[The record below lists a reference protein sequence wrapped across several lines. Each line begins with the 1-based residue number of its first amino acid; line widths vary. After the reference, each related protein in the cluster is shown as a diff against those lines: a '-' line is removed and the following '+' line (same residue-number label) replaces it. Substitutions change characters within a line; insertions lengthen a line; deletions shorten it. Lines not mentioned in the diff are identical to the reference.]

1 MDLLKRVFCT
11 IVLVGI
17 GFIIGRKTVE
27 EKTVIKYVDLPP
39 IQGEVKVPDLVPKWE
54 GFRNPIKLIYIYKGQ
69 EEKVPQTPPE
79 ITNGGGFGE
88 DKKEVDTLESVKR
101 TMLDWN
107 TTRKYAGTFFKDP
120 KIGQFD
126 WEATVQYN
134 TLQHLT
140 YKYTPVREQIKET
153 RSRKWSP
160 FLRAS
165 ANSFGQVG
173 VGGGIYYRNFGVDLS
188 YMRDFELTRSGYEVG
203 FSWKF

>member
-1 MDLLKRVFCT
+1 MDLLKKVLYA
-11 IVLVGI
+11 IILVGI
-17 GFIIGRKTVE
+17 GFIIGRKTVG
-27 EKTVIKYVDLPP
+27 EKTVVKYVDLPP

-54 GFRNPIKLIYIYKGQ
+54 GFRDPIKLVYIYKGQ
-69 EEKVPQTPPE
+69 GEKVPQTPPE
-79 ITNGGGFGE
+79 ITNEGGSR
-88 DKKEVDTLESVKR
+88 EVDTLESAKS
-101 TMLDWN
+101 TILDWN

-140 YKYTPVREQIKET
+140 YRYVPVREQIKET
-153 RSRKWSP
+153 RSPRWSP

-165 ANSFGQVG
+165 ANSFGQIG
-173 VGGGIYYRNFGVDLS
+173 AGGGIYYRNFGVDLS
-188 YMRDFELTRSGYEVG
+188 YIRDFELTRSGCEIG

>member
-1 MDLLKRVFCT
+1 MDLLKRVLSI

-27 EKTVIKYVDLPP
+27 EKTVVKYVDLPP
-39 IQGEVKVPDLVPKWE
+39 IQGGVKVPDLVPKWE
-54 GFRNPIKLIYIYKGQ
+54 GFRDPIKLIYIYKGDGG
-69 EEKVPQTPPE
+69 KAPQTPPE
-79 ITNGGGFGE
+79 ITNKEGFR
-88 DKKEVDTLESVKR
+88 EVDTLASAR
-101 TMLDWN
+101 GTILDWN

-140 YKYTPVREQIKET
+140 YKYRPVQIKET
-153 RSRKWSP
+153 RSPRWSP

-165 ANSFGQVG
+165 ANSFGQIG
-173 VGGGIYYRNFGVDLS
+173 AGGGIYYRNFGVDLS
-188 YMRDFELTRSGYEVG
+188 YVRDFERTRSGYEIG

>member
-1 MDLLKRVFCT
+1 MDLLKKVLYT

-17 GFIIGRKTVE
+17 GFIIGRKTVG

-54 GFRNPIKLIYIYKGQ
+54 GFRDPIKLVYIYKGQ
-69 EEKVPQTPPE
+69 GEKVPQTPAE
-79 ITNGGGFGE
+79 ITNEGSFQ
-88 DKKEVDTLESVKR
+88 VDTLESAKR
-101 TMLDWN
+101 TVLDWN

-134 TLQHLT
+134 TLQQLT
-140 YKYTPVREQIKET
+140 YKYTPVREQVKET
-153 RSRKWSP
+153 RSPRWSP

-165 ANSFGQVG
+165 ANSFGQIG
-173 VGGGIYYRNFGVDLS
+173 AGGGIYYRNFGVDLS
-188 YMRDFELTRSGYEVG
+188 YIRDFELTRSGYEIG

>member
-1 MDLLKRVFCT
+1 MDLLKRVLSA

-54 GFRNPIKLIYIYKGQ
+54 GFRDPIKLIYIYKGDGG
-69 EEKVPQTPPE
+69 KAPQTPPE
-79 ITNGGGFGE
+79 IANREGFR
-88 DKKEVDTLESVKR
+88 EVDTLESAR
-101 TMLDWN
+101 STILDWN

-140 YKYTPVREQIKET
+140 YKYTPVQIKET
-153 RSRKWSP
+153 RPPRWSP

-165 ANSFGQVG
+165 ANSFGQIG
-173 VGGGIYYRNFGVDLS
+173 AGGGIYYRNFGVDLS
-188 YMRDFELTRSGYEVG
+188 YVRDFELTRSGYEIG

>member
-1 MDLLKRVFCT
+1 MDLLKKILCT

-17 GFIIGRKTVE
+17 GFLIGRKTVE
-27 EKTVIKYVDLPP
+27 EKTVIKYVDSPP
-39 IQGEVKVPDLVPKWE
+39 IQGGIKVPDLVPKWE
-54 GFRNPIKLIYIYKGQ
+54 GFRDPIKLIYIYKGQ
-69 EEKVPQTPPE
+69 GEKVPQTPPG
-79 ITNGGGFGE
+79 ITKREGFR
-88 DKKEVDTLESVKR
+88 EVDTLESVKR
-101 TMLDWN
+101 TVLDWN

-134 TLQHLT
+134 TLQNLA

-153 RSRKWSP
+153 RSPRWSP

-165 ANSFGQVG
+165 TNSFGQIG
-173 VGGGIYYRNFGVDLS
+173 AGGGIYYRNFGVDIS
-188 YMRDFELTRSGYEVG
+188 YVRDLELTRSGYEVG

>member
-1 MDLLKRVFCT
+1 MDLLKRGLCT

-69 EEKVPQTPPE
+69 EEKVPKTPPE

-107 TTRKYAGTFFKDP
+107 TTRKYSAAGFWRPTTWSGSSHEPRYWRISTLPEGGRLAGGKSPSAGRSPSRIRSGSSSTFF
-120 KIGQFD
+120 I
-126 WEATVQYN
+126 
-134 TLQHLT
+134 L
-140 YKYTPVREQIKET
+140 
-153 RSRKWSP
+153 
-160 FLRAS
+160 
-165 ANSFGQVG
+165 
-173 VGGGIYYRNFGVDLS
+173 
-188 YMRDFELTRSGYEVG
+188 
-203 FSWKF
+203 

>member
-1 MDLLKRVFCT
+1 MYKR
-11 IVLVGI
+11 
-17 GFIIGRKTVE
+17 
-27 EKTVIKYVDLPP
+27 
-39 IQGEVKVPDLVPKWE
+39 Q
-54 GFRNPIKLIYIYKGQ
+54 IYIYKGQ

-173 VGGGIYYRNFGVDLS
+173 VGGGIYYRNFGVDIS

>member
-1 MDLLKRVFCT
+1 MDLLKRVLCT

-27 EKTVIKYVDLPP
+27 EKTVVKYVDLPP

-54 GFRNPIKLIYIYKGQ
+54 GFRDPIKLVYIYKGNGG
-69 EEKVPQTPPE
+69 KAPQTPPE
-79 ITNGGGFGE
+79 ITNGGGLR
-88 DKKEVDTLESVKR
+88 EVDTLESAR
-101 TMLDWN
+101 STILDWN

-140 YKYTPVREQIKET
+140 YKYTPVQIKET
-153 RSRKWSP
+153 RSPIWSP

-165 ANSFGQVG
+165 ANSFGQIG
-173 VGGGIYYRNFGVDLS
+173 AGGGIYYRNFGVDLS
-188 YMRDFELTRSGYEVG
+188 YVRDFERTRSGYEIG

>member
-1 MDLLKRVFCT
+1 MDLLKRVLCT

-17 GFIIGRKTVE
+17 GFIIGRKTIE
-27 EKTVIKYVDLPP
+27 EKIVIKYVDLPP

-54 GFRNPIKLIYIYKGQ
+54 GFRNPIKLIYIYKDQ
-69 EEKVPQTPPE
+69 
-79 ITNGGGFGE
+79 
-88 DKKEVDTLESVKR
+88 KEVDTLESVKR
-101 TMLDWN
+101 TILDWN
-107 TTRKYAGTFFKDP
+107 TTRKYAGTFFKNP

-140 YKYTPVREQIKET
+140 YKYIPVREQIKET
-153 RSRKWSP
+153 RSPKWSP

-173 VGGGIYYRNFGVDLS
+173 AGGGIYYRNFGVDIS
-188 YMRDFELTRSGYEVG
+188 YVRDFELTRSGYEVG

>member
-1 MDLLKRVFCT
+1 MDLLKKILYT
-11 IVLVGI
+11 TVLVGI
-17 GFIIGRKTVE
+17 GFMIGRKTVG

-54 GFRNPIKLIYIYKGQ
+54 GFRDPIKLIYIYKGQ
-69 EEKVPQTPPE
+69 GEKVPQTLPK
-79 ITNGGGFGE
+79 ITNEESFQ
-88 DKKEVDTLESVKR
+88 VDTLESAKR
-101 TMLDWN
+101 TVLDWN
-107 TTRKYAGTFFKDP
+107 TARKYAGTFFKDP

-140 YKYTPVREQIKET
+140 YKYMPVREQVKET
-153 RSRKWSP
+153 RSPRWSP

-165 ANSFGQVG
+165 ANSFGQIG
-173 VGGGIYYRNFGVDLS
+173 AGGGIYYRNFGVDLS
-188 YMRDFELTRSGYEVG
+188 YIRDFELTRSGYEIG

>member
-1 MDLLKRVFCT
+1 MDLLKRVLCT

-17 GFIIGRKTVE
+17 GFIVGRKTVE

-54 GFRNPIKLIYIYKGQ
+54 GFRNPIKLIHIYKGQ

-88 DKKEVDTLESVKR
+88 DQKEVDTLESVKR
-101 TMLDWN
+101 TILDWN

-140 YKYTPVREQIKET
+140 YKYIPVREQIKET
-153 RSRKWSP
+153 RSPKWSP

-173 VGGGIYYRNFGVDLS
+173 AGGGIYYRNFGVDIS
-188 YMRDFELTRSGYEVG
+188 YMRDFELTRSGYEIG

>member
-1 MDLLKRVFCT
+1 MDLLKKILYP

-17 GFIIGRKTVE
+17 GFTIGRKTVG

-54 GFRNPIKLIYIYKGQ
+54 GFRDPIKLVYIYKGQ
-69 EEKVPQTPPE
+69 GEKVPQTPPE
-79 ITNGGGFGE
+79 IANGESFQ
-88 DKKEVDTLESVKR
+88 VDTLESAKR
-101 TMLDWN
+101 TVLDWN

-140 YKYTPVREQIKET
+140 YEYMPVREQVKET
-153 RSRKWSP
+153 RSPKWSP

-165 ANSFGQVG
+165 ANSFGQIG
-173 VGGGIYYRNFGVDLS
+173 AGGGIYYRNFGVDLS
-188 YMRDFELTRSGYEVG
+188 YIRDFELTRSGYEIG

>member
-1 MDLLKRVFCT
+1 MDLLKRVLCT

-54 GFRNPIKLIYIYKGQ
+54 GFSNPIKLIYIYKGQ
-69 EEKVPQTPPE
+69 EEKVHKTLPK
-79 ITNGGGFGE
+79 ITNGEGFGE
-88 DKKEVDTLESVKR
+88 DQKEVDTLESVKR
-101 TMLDWN
+101 TISDWN

-126 WEATVQYN
+126 WEATIQYN
-134 TLQHLT
+134 TLQNLA
-140 YKYTPVREQIKET
+140 YKYIPVREQIKET
-153 RSRKWSP
+153 RSQKWSP

-173 VGGGIYYRNFGVDLS
+173 AGGGIYYRNFGVDIS
-188 YMRDFELTRSGYEVG
+188 YVRDFELTRSGYEVG

>member
-1 MDLLKRVFCT
+1 MDLLKRVLCT

-69 EEKVPQTPPE
+69 GEKVPQTPPE

-88 DKKEVDTLESVKR
+88 VDTLESAKR
-101 TMLDWN
+101 TIL
-107 TTRKYAGTFFKDP
+107 
-120 KIGQFD
+120 D

-140 YKYTPVREQIKET
+140 YKYVPVREQIKET
-153 RSRKWSP
+153 RSPRWSP

-165 ANSFGQVG
+165 ANSFGQIG
-173 VGGGIYYRNFGVDLS
+173 AGGGIYYRNFGVDVS

>member
-1 MDLLKRVFCT
+1 MDLLKRVLGT

-54 GFRNPIKLIYIYKGQ
+54 GFRNPIKLMYIYKGQ
-69 EEKVPQTPPE
+69 EEKVPQ
-79 ITNGGGFGE
+79 
-88 DKKEVDTLESVKR
+88 KEVDTLESVKR
-101 TMLDWN
+101 TILDWN

-173 VGGGIYYRNFGVDLS
+173 VGGGIYYRNFGVDIS

>member
-1 MDLLKRVFCT
+1 MDLLKKVLYT

-17 GFIIGRKTVE
+17 GFILGRKTVG

-39 IQGEVKVPDLVPKWE
+39 IQGEIKVPDLVPKWE
-54 GFRNPIKLIYIYKGQ
+54 GFRDPIKLVYIYKGQ
-69 EEKVPQTPPE
+69 GEKVPQAPPE
-79 ITNGGGFGE
+79 ITNRGGSR
-88 DKKEVDTLESVKR
+88 EVDTLESAKS
-101 TMLDWN
+101 TILDWN

-134 TLQHLT
+134 TLRHLA
-140 YKYTPVREQIKET
+140 YKYMPVQIKET
-153 RSRKWSP
+153 RSPRWSP

-165 ANSFGQVG
+165 ANSFGQIG
-173 VGGGIYYRNFGVDLS
+173 AGGGIYYRNFGVDLS
-188 YMRDFELTRSGYEVG
+188 YIRDFELTRSGYEIG

>member
-1 MDLLKRVFCT
+1 MDLLKRVLCT

-69 EEKVPQTPPE
+69 EEKGSPNTPKKSQME
-79 ITNGGGFGE
+79 GVLGGQKGGGYSGE
-88 DKKEVDTLESVKR
+88 RKKGQCWTGIRPGNTLEHSSKIPKLANL
-101 TMLDWN
+101 TGKLQSN
-107 TTRKYAGTFFKDP
+107 TTLSSILRTS
-120 KIGQFD
+120 IS
-126 WEATVQYN
+126 
-134 TLQHLT
+134 
-140 YKYTPVREQIKET
+140 
-153 RSRKWSP
+153 RSRTNQRNEVPEMVP

-173 VGGGIYYRNFGVDLS
+173 VGGGIYYRNFGVDIS

>member
-1 MDLLKRVFCT
+1 MDLLKRVLCT

-27 EKTVIKYVDLPP
+27 EKTVIKYIDLPP

-69 EEKVPQTPPE
+69 EEKVPQ
-79 ITNGGGFGE
+79 
-88 DKKEVDTLESVKR
+88 KEVDTLESVKR
-101 TMLDWN
+101 TILDWN

-134 TLQHLT
+134 TIQHLA
-140 YKYTPVREQIKET
+140 YKYIPVREQIKET
-153 RSRKWSP
+153 RSQKWSP

-173 VGGGIYYRNFGVDLS
+173 AGGGIYYRNFGVDIS
-188 YMRDFELTRSGYEVG
+188 YVRDFELTRSGYEVG

>member
-1 MDLLKRVFCT
+1 ML
-11 IVLVGI
+11 
-17 GFIIGRKTVE
+17 GRKTVE

-54 GFRNPIKLIYIYKGQ
+54 GFRNPIKLIYIYKGRG
-69 EEKVPQTPPE
+69 EKVPQTPPE

-88 DKKEVDTLESVKR
+88 VDTLESAKR
-101 TMLDWN
+101 TILDWN

-140 YKYTPVREQIKET
+140 YKYMPVREQIKET
-153 RSRKWSP
+153 RSPRWSP

-165 ANSFGQVG
+165 ANSFGQIG
-173 VGGGIYYRNFGVDLS
+173 AGGGIYYRNFGVDLS
-188 YMRDFELTRSGYEVG
+188 YVRDFELVRSGYEIG

>member
-1 MDLLKRVFCT
+1 MDLLKRVLCT

-17 GFIIGRKTVE
+17 GFIIGRKTIE

-39 IQGEVKVPDLVPKWE
+39 IQGKVKVPDLVPKWE

-69 EEKVPQTPPE
+69 EEKVHKTLPK
-79 ITNGGGFGE
+79 ITNGEGFG
-88 DKKEVDTLESVKR
+88 EVDTLESARR
-101 TMLDWN
+101 TILDWN

-134 TLQHLT
+134 TLRNLA
-140 YKYTPVREQIKET
+140 YKYIPVREQIKET
-153 RSRKWSP
+153 RSPKWSP

-173 VGGGIYYRNFGVDLS
+173 AGGGIYYRNFGVDIS
-188 YMRDFELTRSGYEVG
+188 YVRDLELTRSGYEVG

>member
-1 MDLLKRVFCT
+1 MDLLKGVLCT

-17 GFIIGRKTVE
+17 GFIVGRKTVE
-27 EKTVIKYVDLPP
+27 EKTVVKYVDLPP

-54 GFRNPIKLIYIYKGQ
+54 GFRNPIKLIYVCKGQ

-88 DKKEVDTLESVKR
+88 DQKEVDTLESIKR
-101 TMLDWN
+101 TILDWN

-140 YKYTPVREQIKET
+140 YKYIPVREQIKET
-153 RSRKWSP
+153 RSPKWSP

-173 VGGGIYYRNFGVDLS
+173 AGGGIYYRNFGVDIS
-188 YMRDFELTRSGYEVG
+188 YVWDFELTRSGYEVG

>member
-1 MDLLKRVFCT
+1 MDLLKRVLCT

-79 ITNGGGFGE
+79 ITHGGGYGE

-120 KIGQFD
+120 KLANLTGRLQS
-126 WEATVQYN
+126 N
-134 TLQHLT
+134 TTLSSILRT
-140 YKYTPVREQIKET
+140 SIPPSEN
-153 RSRKWSP
+153 RSKKRGPGNGPP
-160 FLRAS
+160 F
-165 ANSFGQVG
+165 
-173 VGGGIYYRNFGVDLS
+173 
-188 YMRDFELTRSGYEVG
+188 
-203 FSWKF
+203 